1 VERSQHQISAVERHL
16 KSWDQL
22 SESIQRRLDEYEQRI
37 ERYAEQYQIN
47 RRSLEGL
54 EAFRE
59 QLVREQREFIELQR
73 LAFDRQQ
80 SKLQEQETVQEKQI
94 RDQGIEVEKQ
104 VNELNKV
111 VKVSQVALETLSQ
124 QLQKQQPLLTLL
136 LRIAEED
143 AITRANSARDW
154 HARFEQLATE
164 GE

>member
-1 VERSQHQISAVERHL
+1 M
-16 KSWDQL
+16 
-22 SESIQRRLDEYEQRI
+22 

-47 RRSLEGL
+47 RRSLEDL
-54 EAFRE
+54 QSFRE

-80 SKLQEQETVQEKQI
+80 SKLQEQETVQEKII
-94 RDQGIEVEKQ
+94 RDQGVEVEKQ

-111 VKVSQVALETLSQ
+111 VKASQVTLETLPL
-124 QLQKQQPLLTLL
+124 QLEKQQKLLTLL
-136 LRIAEED
+136 LRMAEED
-143 AITRANSARDW
+143 AITRSNSARDW